1 MLLDQSVATE
11 TVWCCVDG
19 ESVQGENGY
28 EARCAQIHRRLKR
41 IVKARGAL
49 DAQEAA
55 ALREAQQ
62 QRVWRH
68 YGYASLI
75 EYMEIEMGYSPRV
88 AIERLRVAKAIEEL
102 PVIADALTQGD
113 LSFSAAKEITR
124 VATPETEQAWV
135 EAVSEKNVRQV
146 EELVSGH
153 AKGDTPEDPP
163 DPKLRTRVL
172 RYEVLEETAAL
183 ERQVRQVLEKRCG
196 NRLDPNAF
204 ISALFRAALEG
215 DGAGGETTARH
226 AGLESAQVPASA
238 QAVVGARYQIA
249 VTTCRE
255 CKRGWQD
262 GSGTTVEMSPA
273 ALDTALCDAQHIGS
287 LDGEDV
293 DRAKQNIPP
302 AVRRKVHRRDHG
314 KCRVPD
320 CRTARNLDV
329 HHIVPREKGG
339 GHDIENLI
347 TLCESHH
354 LAHHAG
360 ALIIEGRASSPTIV
374 RRAHNA
380 FTIAKHAID
389 AGRALKEMGF
399 DKHEVKIAIEKTR
412 AHVGTTEQSLE
423 QWIKIAL
430 RYCPRPAS

>member
-1 MLLDQSVATE
+1 MLLDQSTAGE
-11 TVWCCVDG
+11 AVWCGV
-19 ESVQGENGY
+19 ESESEY
-28 EARCAQIHRRLKR
+28 DARCAQIHRRLKR

-55 ALREAQQ
+55 ALRDAQQ
-62 QRVWRH
+62 QRLWRH

-75 EYMEIEMGYSPRV
+75 EYMEIELGYSPRV

-102 PVIADALTQGD
+102 PVIAEALTQGD

-135 EAVSEKNVRQV
+135 EAVTEKNVRQV
-146 EELVSGH
+146 EDLVSGH
-153 AKGDTPEDPP
+153 AKGDTPDDPP

-183 ERQVRQVLEKRCG
+183 ERQVRQALEKRCG

-204 ISALFRAALEG
+204 LSALFRSVLGNEA
-215 DGAGGETTARH
+215 TARASGAACECDR
-226 AGLESAQVPASA
+226 AG
-238 QAVVGARYQIA
+238 VGARYQVA

-262 GSGTTVEMSPA
+262 GGATTVEMSPA
-273 ALDTALCDAQHIGS
+273 ALETALCDAQHIGS
-287 LDGEDV
+287 LDGDGVE
-293 DRAKQNIPP
+293 RAKQDIPP
-302 AVRRKVHRRDHG
+302 AVRRKVLRRDHG

-320 CRTARNLDV
+320 CRSARNLDV

-339 GHDIENLI
+339 SHDVENLI

-360 ALIIEGRASSPTIV
+360 ALIIEGRAWSPTIV

-389 AGRALKEMGF
+389 AGRVLKEMGF
-399 DKHEVKIAIEKTR
+399 DKREVKVAIEKAR

-430 RYCPRPAS
+430 RYCPRPTS